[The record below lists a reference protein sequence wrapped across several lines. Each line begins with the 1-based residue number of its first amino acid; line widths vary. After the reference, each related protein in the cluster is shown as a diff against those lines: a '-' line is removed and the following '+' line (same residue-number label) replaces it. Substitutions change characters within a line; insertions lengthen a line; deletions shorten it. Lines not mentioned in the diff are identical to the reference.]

1 MRLRE
6 WKFAFDDSGSE
17 HIVTDIRLYSDDG
30 EKIELEFKPVCVP
43 VNGDLQWKDWN
54 CYDSIRVYK
63 TDYDK
68 LLLSSIQ
75 SVFPVVDPTPNSWGL
90 QEEFDLTSMNF
101 MGREDWNR
109 IIDVLLNRSNTAAD
123 QEKEFYDLFIK
134 YLRNFTEV
142 SDYFCIEGNL

>member
-30 EKIELEFKPVCVP
+30 EMIELEFKPVCVP
-43 VNGDLQWKDWN
+43 VNGDLQWEDWN

-101 MGREDWNR
+101 MSRADWSR
-109 IIDVLLNRSNTAAD
+109 IIEALLNRSNTATD
-123 QEKEFYDLFIK
+123 QEKEFFDLFIK
-134 YLRNFTEV
+134 HLRSFMEV
-142 SDYFCIEGNL
+142 SDCFCIEGNL

>member
-6 WKFAFDDSGSE
+6 WTFVFDDSGSA
-17 HIVTDIRLYSDDG
+17 HKVTDIRLYSDDG
-30 EKIELEFKPVCVP
+30 EKIELEFKPIFVP
-43 VNGDLQWKDWN
+43 ENGELQWEDWN
-54 CYDSIRVYK
+54 CYDSIMIYK

-101 MGREDWNR
+101 IGKEDWSR
-109 IIDVLLNRSNTAAD
+109 IIDALLNRSNVAAD

-134 YLRNFTEV
+134 HLRSFMEV
-142 SDYFCIEGNL
+142 SEYFCIEGNL